1 MKEGLLQLLKLQEV
15 DKELEA
21 LEEAK
26 DKYPTEINERQAE
39 IDDAGSALSA
49 MESEKAEWEKK
60 QRHSERE
67 IESAKANLKVHEE
80 RFAVVTTNKEYDALQ
95 MEIEACKTVI
105 SEHESQFLNSI
116 EAIQK
121 LEEQIESE
129 KQSFEEV
136 RQSQQE
142 RIDELQGQLDSMQEL
157 VDGVESR
164 RGEVAQTIEKRML
177 TIYERRRGPRSKR
190 VSAVRKGACGAC
202 YRQLPPQQRS
212 EVRRGDKIINCE
224 NCNSIMVWDDDS
236 E

>member
-26 DKYPTEINERQAE
+26 DKYPAEISERQAE
-39 IDDAGSALSA
+39 IDDSGRALLT
-49 MESEKAEWEKK
+49 METEKADWEKK

-67 IESAKANLKVHEE
+67 IESSKTNLKVHEE

-95 MEIEACKTVI
+95 MEIEACKTGI
-105 SEHESQFLNSI
+105 AEHESQYLSSI
-116 EAIQK
+116 EAIQN
-121 LEEQIESE
+121 LEEGIESE
-129 KQSFEEV
+129 KESFEQV

-157 VDGVESR
+157 VDGVDSR
-164 RGEVAQTIEKRML
+164 RTEVAKTIEKRML

-202 YRQLPPQQRS
+202 YRQLPPQQHS
-212 EVRRGDKIINCE
+212 EVRRGDKIMSCE

>member
-26 DKYPTEINERQAE
+26 DKYPAEISERQAE
-39 IDDAGSALSA
+39 IDDAGRALLA
-49 MESEKAEWEKK
+49 METEKAEWEKK

-95 MEIEACKTVI
+95 MEIEACKATI
-105 SEHESQFLNSI
+105 AEHESQFLSSI
-116 EAIQK
+116 EAIQN

-164 RGEVAQTIEKRML
+164 RVEVAETIEKRML

-212 EVRRGDKIINCE
+212 EVRRGDKILNCE

>member
-26 DKYPTEINERQAE
+26 DKYPAEISERQAE
-39 IDDAGSALSA
+39 IDDSGRALLT
-49 MESEKAEWEKK
+49 METEKADWEKK

-67 IESAKANLKVHEE
+67 IESSKTNLKVHEE

-95 MEIEACKTVI
+95 MEIEACKAGI
-105 SEHESQFLNSI
+105 AEHESQYLNSI
-116 EAIQK
+116 EAIQN
-121 LEEQIESE
+121 LEEGIESE
-129 KQSFEEV
+129 KESFEQV
-136 RQSQQE
+136 RQLQQE

-157 VDGVESR
+157 VDGVDSR
-164 RGEVAQTIEKRML
+164 RTEVANTIEKRML

-212 EVRRGDKIINCE
+212 EVRRGDKIMNCE